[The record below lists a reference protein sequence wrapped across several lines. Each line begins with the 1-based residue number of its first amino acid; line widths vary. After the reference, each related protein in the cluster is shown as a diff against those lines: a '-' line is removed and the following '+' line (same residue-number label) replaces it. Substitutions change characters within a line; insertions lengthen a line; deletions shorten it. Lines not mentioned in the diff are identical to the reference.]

1 QGVDSTLFYLRN
13 TIQFP
18 FPRRNPPSNP
28 DSIENPAEG
37 VYSTSLGFRIGN
49 GHAMMWATNS
59 DEIAQL
65 IYDWIEARVIQEK
78 PFQPRG
84 KK

>member
-1 QGVDSTLFYLRN
+1 
-13 TIQFP
+13 
-18 FPRRNPPSNP
+18 
-28 DSIENPAEG
+28 
-37 VYSTSLGFRIGN
+37 
-49 GHAMMWATNS
+49 MMWGTNS